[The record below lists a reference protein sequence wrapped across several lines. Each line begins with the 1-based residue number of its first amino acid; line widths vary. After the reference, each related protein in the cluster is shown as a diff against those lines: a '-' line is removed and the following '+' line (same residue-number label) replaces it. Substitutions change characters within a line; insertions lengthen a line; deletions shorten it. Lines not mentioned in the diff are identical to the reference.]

1 MPIMITSDLAGA
13 TQDDYEHLAAALL
26 PVLKAAGGFIAHA
39 AGPIDGGYQ
48 VSELWESEGAHRA
61 WFEAHVIP
69 SLPAGAPR
77 PTVAIRPITS
87 VVTND

>member
-26 PVLKAAGGFIAHA
+26 PVLKAADGFIAHA
-39 AGPIDGGYQ
+39 AGPMEGGYQ
-48 VSELWESEGAHRA
+48 VSELWESEEAHRA

-69 SLPAGAPR
+69 CLPAGAPR
-77 PTVAIRPITS
+77 PTVTIRPITS

>member
-1 MPIMITSDLAGA
+1 
-13 TQDDYEHLAAALL
+13 
-26 PVLKAAGGFIAHA
+26 VLKAAGGFIAHA